1 MELEGD
7 PHKLWMTLQH
17 LGRSGVAGPRP
28 APCHPGAALRRRL
41 DAASDLE
48 RAAPVELSVGCFRYA
63 PPGRME
69 DAARL
74 DTLNKR
80 LAERIQAEGR
90 VFLTGTVLRGRYAL
104 RASVLHCGTTEADVD
119 ALVETVRA
127 TGDRLA
133 RES

>member
-1 MELEGD
+1 
-7 PHKLWMTLQH
+7 
-17 LGRSGVAGPRP
+17 
-28 APCHPGAALRRRL
+28 
-41 DAASDLE
+41 
-48 RAAPVELSVGCFRYA
+48 
-63 PPGRME
+63 ME

-104 RASVLHCGTTEADVD
+104 RASVLHHGTTEADVD